1 MTIQQTLHSV
11 WKDRN
16 VIAWL
21 LWPLSLLYCCVVEIR
36 RFLYWIGLFPVT
48 KFDQPVIVV
57 GNLTVGGTG
66 KTPLTIWL
74 VKFLRERGFIPGV
87 VSRGYGRSDAL
98 TTVLVQPTSDA
109 REVGD
114 EPVLIARR
122 TRSHVAVS
130 KRRADAI
137 RLLQQQARC
146 NIFVSDDGLQH
157 LAVQRDLSI
166 ALIDGEERFGN
177 SFCLPAGPLR
187 EPAARLKSVDLT
199 LVRGTAAENEYS
211 MTDRIDSAYKICDPY
226 QSKEL
231 QSFANE
237 NVVAVAGIHNPERFF
252 RVLSQFQ
259 INFQKVVFPDHHRYT
274 LADFQELDQSGKT
287 LIMTEKDAVKCER
300 FAGDHWWYLAIDVV
314 PEPRFVSA
322 LEKQL
327 AEIRPNFFSVQ

>member
-1 MTIQQTLHSV
+1 MTIQKILNSV

-21 LWPLSLLYCCVVEIR
+21 LWPLSLLYCCAIEIR
-36 RFLYWIGLFPVT
+36 RFLYWIGFFPVT
-48 KFDQPVIVV
+48 KFDRPVIVV

-74 VKFLRERGFIPGV
+74 VKYLRERGFAPGV
-87 VSRGYGRSDAL
+87 VSRGYGRSDAP

-137 RLLQQQARC
+137 RLLEQQAHC
-146 NIFVSDDGLQH
+146 DIYLSDDGLQH
-157 LAVQRDLSI
+157 LAIHRDLSI
-166 ALIDGEERFGN
+166 ALIDGQERFGN

-187 EPAARLKSVDLT
+187 EPAARLRYVDLT
-199 LVRGTAAENEYS
+199 LVRGTAAENEFS
-211 MTDRIDSAYKICDPY
+211 MTDRIDSVFKLCDPR

-231 QSFANE
+231 QSFADE
-237 NVVAVAGIHNPERFF
+237 EVVAVAGIHNPERFF
-252 RVLSQFQ
+252 RMLSQFQ
-259 INFQKVVFPDHHRYT
+259 INFQKISFPDHHSYT
-274 LADFQELDQSGKT
+274 LADFQEFDQLGKT

-300 FAGDHWWYLAIDVV
+300 FARDHWWYLAIDVV

-327 AEIRPNFFSVQ
+327 AKFRPNLSSVQ